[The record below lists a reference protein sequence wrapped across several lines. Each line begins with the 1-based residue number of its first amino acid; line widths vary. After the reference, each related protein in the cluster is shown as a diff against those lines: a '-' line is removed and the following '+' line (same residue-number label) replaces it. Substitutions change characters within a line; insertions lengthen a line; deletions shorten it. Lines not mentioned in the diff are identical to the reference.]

1 VNADPARDRRQRRI
15 LIGVALMFFA
25 PLAVS
30 FILYYGHGWH
40 PGGQVNHG
48 ELIQP
53 PRPLPDSGLPA
64 PHSLRHKWT
73 LLYVQ
78 RGPCDAL
85 CLRRLY
91 DMRQVRTALDRD
103 MGRVQRVLIADADCC
118 DTQRMLELHPDL
130 ITLPKGVA
138 VEPLL
143 TSLPDPNSQ
152 RIYLVDPLG
161 NVMMFYPADA
171 APKGMLEDM
180 KRLLRLSQIG

>member
-1 VNADPARDRRQRRI
+1 MNADRDRRQRRI

-25 PLAVS
+25 PLAAS

-48 ELIQP
+48 ELIEP

-64 PHSLRHKWT
+64 PKSLQHKWT
-73 LLYVQ
+73 MLYVQ

-85 CLRRLY
+85 CLQRLY

-118 DTQRMLELHPDL
+118 DEQKLLEMHPDL
-130 ITLPKGVA
+130 ITAAAGVA

-143 TSLPDPNSQ
+143 AALPEPNSH

-161 NVMMFYPADA
+161 NVMMFYAADA
-171 APKGMLEDM
+171 PPKGILEDL